1 MAKQI
6 VTEADVNKV
15 IESGQKVLQCEEGAC
30 IITAQAQDKADLLG
44 VKIEFVS
51 AEQKA
56 ATSKVEAPAQEATV
70 VKVEIPAQKDEQV
83 SSASP
88 KQTVA
93 KPQSETDIL
102 ISEVCGIIKSRL
114 GNHVSE
120 EVLFSIVHRVVSEK
134 LSGAPA
140 TEATQEA
147 SQMCPGGVCVIE
159 GQRLVKQGENH
170 IAVDEQMFI
179 ADALGGCA
187 GAELAAGYMEWANA
201 SFNRTVEC
209 AEIAVVVSGELQLT
223 MANKTVNAK
232 AGDMVYLPEG
242 VDVTYATTS
251 SVRLAC
257 INNVA

>member
-6 VTEADVNKV
+6 VTEADINKV
-15 IESGQKVLQCEEGAC
+15 VESGQKVLECQEGAC
-30 IITAQAQDKADLLG
+30 IVTAQAQDKADLLG

-51 AEQKA
+51 AKQVA
-56 ATSKVEAPAQEATV
+56 A
-70 VKVEIPAQKDEQV
+70 
-83 SSASP
+83 SSAVKAP
-88 KQTVA
+88 VA
-93 KPQSETDIL
+93 QQASTTPGQVAEKPQSETDIL

-114 GNHVSE
+114 GNHVTE
-120 EVLFSIVHRVVSEK
+120 EVLSTIVRRVVSEK
-134 LSGAPA
+134 LSGSPV
-140 TEATQEA
+140 TEATEEA

-159 GQRLVKQGENH
+159 GQRLMKQGESH
-170 IAVDEQMFI
+170 IPVDEQVFM
-179 ADALGGCA
+179 ADALGECA

-209 AEIAVVVSGELQLT
+209 AEVAVVVSGELQLT
-223 MANKTVNAK
+223 MSGKTVNAK